1 MNEIHYRQLC
11 NIENFN
17 IYLLV
22 NKFYQQD
29 FTYHIKLLLKIKL
42 NNYEH
47 NVNQHSNLIN
57 KNNIMNRMVV
67 KNQKI
72 NSVPICL

>member
-1 MNEIHYRQLC
+1 MQRRFQQQQQKSKKMNEIHYRQLC

-42 NNYEH
+42 NHYE
-47 NVNQHSNLIN
+47 SDG
-57 KNNIMNRMVV
+57 
-67 KNQKI
+67 
-72 NSVPICL
+72 C

>member
-42 NNYEH
+42 NHYE
-47 NVNQHSNLIN
+47 SDG
-57 KNNIMNRMVV
+57 
-67 KNQKI
+67 
-72 NSVPICL
+72 C

>member
-47 NVNQHSNLIN
+47 NVNQHSNL
-57 KNNIMNRMVV
+57 K
-67 KNQKI
+67 
-72 NSVPICL
+72 